1 MRFLPLAV
9 ILLLAAA
16 SARAEERKLTTDE
29 IQAAFAGN
37 SVHGLWGKTE
47 YYSFFGANGADR
59 PTQPDKAPTGATG
72 APSNNQYCSVWQM
85 SGESCYDILQDG
97 DQIIW
102 VLPSSGKRYPST
114 LIRRRRA
121 AGLRIVA

>member
-1 MRFLPLAV
+1 MRFLSLAV

-29 IQAAFAGN
+29 IQAVFAGN
-37 SVHGLWGKTE
+37 SVHGQWGKTE
-47 YYSFFGANGADR
+47 YYSFFGVNGLTTYTTRQGTDR
-59 PTQPDKAPTGATG
+59 GHWHA
-72 APSNNQYCSVWQM
+72 SNDQYCSVWQM

-114 LIRRRRA
+114 LIPGDA
-121 AGLRIVA
+121 PPIFE

>member
-1 MRFLPLAV
+1 MRFLSLAV
-9 ILLLAAA
+9 VLLLAAA

-29 IQAAFAGN
+29 IQAVFAGN

-47 YYSFFGANGADR
+47 YYSFFGANGL
-59 PTQPDKAPTGATG
+59 TTYTTGQGTDQGHWRAR
-72 APSNNQYCSVWQM
+72 NNQYCSVWQM

-114 LIRRRRA
+114 LIPGDA
-121 AGLRIVA
+121 PPIFE